1 MDFSNAMCND
11 GIMLEPRLM
20 EYMNKKKMYKDND
33 IDSTVSLEKIYSISR
48 DDKKRISGYMKGK
61 RNLYTSRTLNTD
73 SHFIDPSKNKFVTLE
88 SESKSM
94 DPHFAKLQQK
104 MQRHKDANTSRQNF
118 SGMAGVYQDTPYDF
132 TDTTMYGR
140 PTATRN
146 TSHTNYNSNNH
157 NHNHNHNNNRDYT
170 EQSDYDDYL
179 LDSRDTELF
188 DNPHYIHHPT
198 RRSNMTYHHEPKTSM
213 NNRLF
218 TRDLGYR
225 RPDREHTHA
234 VDKIIGTFD
243 SYANQQGNSLY
254 RCAEIDMNS
263 KRFIPDTTSSN
274 KREHKTIYQAV
285 PYMSGPNDM
294 MNMDMGNSL
303 QYGVNSR
310 AGKGFGY
317 KNPTEHYYD
326 YIDQDI
332 QQPDHVVHDRGF
344 PSRAENKTRARP
356 YKRNIM

>member
-20 EYMNKKKMYKDND
+20 EYMNRKKMYKDND
-33 IDSTVSLEKIYSISR
+33 IESSVSLEKIYSITR

-61 RNLYTSRTLNTD
+61 RNLYTSHTLNTD

-88 SESKSM
+88 AESRSL

-104 MQRHKDANTSRQNF
+104 MQRHRDANTSRSNF
-118 SGMAGVYQDTPYDF
+118 SGMGNVYQDTPYDF
-132 TDTTMYGR
+132 TNQPLSR
-140 PTATRN
+140 PTASRY
-146 TSHTNYNSNNH
+146 TSQEE
-157 NHNHNHNNNRDYT
+157 D
-170 EQSDYDDYL
+170 DDYL

-188 DNPHYIHHPT
+188 DNPHYIHHPK
-198 RRSNMTYHHEPKTSM
+198 RRSNMTYHNKPKTSM
-213 NNRLF
+213 NNRLCA
-218 TRDLGYR
+218 RDLGYR
-225 RPDREHTHA
+225 EDKEHSRA
-234 VDKIIGTFD
+234 IDKIIGTFD

-263 KRFIPDTTSSN
+263 KRFIPSTASGN
-274 KREHKTIYQAV
+274 KREHKTTYQAV
-285 PYMSGPNDM
+285 PYMSGINGIA
-294 MNMDMGNSL
+294 NIDMGNSL

-310 AGKGFGY
+310 AGKEFGY
-317 KNPTEHYYD
+317 KNPVEHYYD
-326 YIDQDI
+326 YIDQDM

-356 YKRNIM
+356 YRRDIM

>member
-20 EYMNKKKMYKDND
+20 EYMNKKKMYRDND
-33 IDSTVSLEKIYSISR
+33 IDSVVSLEKIYSISR

-88 SESKSM
+88 AESSQM

-104 MQRHKDANTSRQNF
+104 MQRHKDANISRRNF
-118 SGMAGVYQDTPYDF
+118 SGMANVYQDTPYNF
-132 TDTTMYGR
+132 TDETMYGR
-140 PTATRN
+140 PAATRN
-146 TSHTNYNSNNH
+146 TSYSTPSNYYNTLPRTKQ
-157 NHNHNHNNNRDYT
+157 RDT
-170 EQSDYDDYL
+170 DKQADDNYL

-188 DNPHYIHHPT
+188 DNPHYMHHPK
-198 RRSNMTYHHEPKTSM
+198 RRSNMTYHHEPKISM

-225 RPDREHTHA
+225 QPDREHTQA

-254 RCAEIDMNS
+254 RCAEIDMNG

-274 KREHKTIYQAV
+274 KREHKTTYQAV
-285 PYMSGPNDM
+285 PYMSSTNGM
-294 MNMDMGNSL
+294 VNMDMGNSL

-326 YIDQDI
+326 YIDRDI
-332 QQPDHVVHDRGF
+332 QQPDHVVHDRGY
-344 PSRAENKTRARP
+344 PSRSENKTRATP
-356 YKRNIM
+356 YTRDIL